1 MKIGDKAPGFSLPD
15 SNGKTV
21 SLSDFKG
28 KKVVVYF
35 YPKDDTPGCTKE
47 ACAFRDVYD
56 EILAKNAVVLGIST
70 DSVASHEVFRK
81 KYELPFFLLS
91 DQDKAVIRAYGAW
104 GEKKMYG
111 RTSEGIVR
119 STVVIDENGDVLKIF
134 PKVKPEHHAREIL
147 ETLEKRT
154 DI

>member
-134 PKVKPEHHAREIL
+134 RK
-147 ETLEKRT
+147 
-154 DI
+154 